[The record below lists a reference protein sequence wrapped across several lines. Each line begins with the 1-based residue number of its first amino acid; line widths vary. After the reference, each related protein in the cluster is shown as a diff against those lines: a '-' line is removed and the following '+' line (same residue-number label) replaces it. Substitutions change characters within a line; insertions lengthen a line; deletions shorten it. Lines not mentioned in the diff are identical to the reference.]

1 MNLHAVV
8 KAANTAA
15 DQIQSN
21 LLRYRAPLKTSTMF
35 TSAGRTTLHHNG
47 EQVIYG
53 PNGAVIGRVVED
65 PFGNCQIEEEDRLHA
80 VIRPATVTKS
90 SRTLNP

>member
-8 KAANTAA
+8 KAANDAA
-15 DQIQSN
+15 DQIQAN
-21 LLRYRAPLKTSTMF
+21 LLRYRAPLRETTVF
-35 TSAGRTTLHHNG
+35 TSAGRTTLHHDG

-65 PFGNCQIEEEDRLHA
+65 PFGNCQIEEDDRLHA

-90 SRTLNP
+90 SRSLNP